1 MNSSFFYSL
10 LKKQFP
16 FNPTIKQ
23 DLFFQQ
29 IAEFCTN
36 IDNNEIYVLKGY
48 AGTGKTTVIAQMIKM
63 LVMKGRSVLLTS
75 FTHSAVD
82 NVLLKLNEIGIEF
95 IRLGAVEKMHP
106 TIKDVVLKKKK
117 NQPKK

>member
-16 FNPTIKQ
+16 FTPTIKQ

-36 IDNNEIYVLKGY
+36 IDNNEIFVLKGY
-48 AGTGKTTVIAQMIKM
+48 AGTGKTTIAKE
-63 LVMKGRSVLLTS
+63 K
-75 FTHSAVD
+75 FKDFYSA
-82 NVLLKLNEIGIEF
+82 N
-95 IRLGAVEKMHP
+95 
-106 TIKDVVLKKKK
+106 
-117 NQPKK
+117 